1 MTTPYGVALDNR
13 GAKGIPLVYWYSAV
27 SSAFRIVGYLAGY
40 LTWLFSCSLA
50 KKKIRDAGCE
60 IHIKKFLKETK
71 MTITIHY
78 HGNLLL

>member
-1 MTTPYGVALDNR
+1 M
-13 GAKGIPLVYWYSAV
+13 
-27 SSAFRIVGYLAGY
+27 AFFFHHVIAAIVV
-40 LTWLFSCSLA
+40 SCSLA

-60 IHIKKFLKETK
+60 IHIKEFLKETK